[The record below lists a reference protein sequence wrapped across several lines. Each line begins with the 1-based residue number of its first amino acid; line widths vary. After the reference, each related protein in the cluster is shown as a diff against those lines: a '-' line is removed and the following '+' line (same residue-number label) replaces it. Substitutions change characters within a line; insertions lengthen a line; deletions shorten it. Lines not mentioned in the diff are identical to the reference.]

1 MIKQREDY
9 VTGADGDERH
19 PAFGV
24 ITLHRVSSAPGAVL
38 FQSDTRHAEYMRV
51 TVHEATR
58 KRDLKHDWVH
68 PERVIC
74 EVSMSMAQFASFVS
88 GAGQGGG
95 VPCTIERA
103 TTGSHEP
110 GDRPGLVMQS
120 RLALTAAEVQA
131 AAHEAYRK
139 IQTAEAAYEAALNGK
154 APAAERR
161 KLLADLRSA
170 IGNAAPNVDYAARR
184 LAEHA
189 EDVVEKSRADIEALV
204 AAAQGRRPVLRVH
217 RAADEGTEITGEAG
231 EVTAA
236 QDNG

>member
-1 MIKQREDY
+1 MIKKREDF
-9 VTGADGDERH
+9 VTGEDGGERH

-24 ITLHRVSSAPGAVL
+24 ITLYRISSTPGAVL
-38 FQSDTRHAEYMRV
+38 FQSDTRHPEYMRI

-58 KRDLKHDWVH
+58 KRDLSHDWVH
-68 PERVIC
+68 PGQVVC
-74 EVSMSMAQFASFVS
+74 EVSMSMAQFASFVAS
-88 GAGQGGG
+88 TGQGGG
-95 VPCTIERA
+95 VPCTIERVTA
-103 TTGSHEP
+103 GSHEL

-131 AAHEAYRK
+131 AAHDAYRK

-161 KLLADLRSA
+161 RLLADLRAA
-170 IGNAAPNVDYAARR
+170 ISNAAPNVDYAARR

-189 EDVVEKSRADIEALV
+189 EDVVEKSRADIEAIV
-204 AAAQGRRPVLRVH
+204 AAAQGRQQALQVRGT
-217 RAADEGTEITGEAG
+217 AGEGTEIPGEAG
-231 EVTAA
+231 EVTVA